1 MVVIGGTFMYFFR
14 GSLPWQG
21 LKAGSRSRNM
31 TKISAKWILPWRWP
45 IHDTSFD
52 WTILKY
58 PQIGCNLRMKASD
71 RTSGGVGPS
80 MDTIEKT
87 PGGVR

>member
-1 MVVIGGTFMYFFR
+1 M
-14 GSLPWQG
+14 
-21 LKAGSRSRNM
+21 AGAESRIKKQKYD
-31 TKISAKWILPWRWP
+31 KISAKWILTPMK
-45 IHDTSFD
+45 DTSFD